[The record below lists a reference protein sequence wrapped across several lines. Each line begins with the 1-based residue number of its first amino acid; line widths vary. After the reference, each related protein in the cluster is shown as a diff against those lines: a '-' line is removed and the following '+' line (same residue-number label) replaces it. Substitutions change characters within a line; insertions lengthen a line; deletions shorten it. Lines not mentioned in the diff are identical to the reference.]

1 MKEIDLRN
9 IDFAR
14 FFITVALKGKTKSV
28 IWAFILNALL

>member
-14 FFITVALKGKTKSV
+14 FFMTVALKGKMKSV
-28 IWAFILNALL
+28 ICTFILNALL